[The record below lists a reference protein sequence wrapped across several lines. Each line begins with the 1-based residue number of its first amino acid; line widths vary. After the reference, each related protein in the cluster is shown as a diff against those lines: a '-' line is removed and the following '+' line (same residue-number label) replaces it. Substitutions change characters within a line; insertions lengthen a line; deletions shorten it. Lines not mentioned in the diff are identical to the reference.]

1 MVFSYFFSLFL
12 RENSSNFGTLTSTSR
27 EFQIVN
33 LCRKGYL
40 LASESN
46 QLRKRARLRGCYS
59 MKGWFELKIFS
70 SILLVSNWI
79 FQKVGYYRV
88 SKIQVPFLKSYFL
101 LLLGQ
106 YFQNLGVHF
115 NPETGDNHIIILA
128 DQNSAHIAHTSQ
140 MFKITQYFSY
150 LE

>member
-1 MVFSYFFSLFL
+1 MCLVNITTTFIKFTYLMNVNCVIGQATPILTHSSTNVICFGVKKLRPPKREQNARPHLLF
-12 RENSSNFGTLTSTSR
+12 TST
-27 EFQIVN
+27 
-33 LCRKGYL
+33 L
-40 LASESN
+40 LN
-46 QLRKRARLRGCYS
+46 
-59 MKGWFELKIFS
+59 
-70 SILLVSNWI
+70 
-79 FQKVGYYRV
+79 YRV

-106 YFQNLGVHF
+106 YFQNLCVWF
-115 NPETGDNHIIILA
+115 NPGTGDNHIILLV